1 MAREGGSEAAE
12 RSAARGFVARLG
24 HELRTHVVAYS
35 VAALFAAA
43 GPLVVT
49 WIFPDVSPWV
59 GLAGGLALGI
69 YAALCAVPD
78 RFYE

>member
-1 MAREGGSEAAE
+1 MARDGGEETAGRSEG
-12 RSAARGFVARLG
+12 RGFVARLG

-35 VAALFAAA
+35 VLVLFAAA
-43 GPLVVT
+43 GPLVVS